1 METSTEKRKSPRFKV
16 NCPVSFICFDKLKLG
31 EVVDLG
37 PGGMKIESR
46 YILFAG
52 ETYDFMVVIDGQAIP
67 SRGKVVY
74 SENRP
79 EFTYGIGV
87 SFLKIPEGIQSKLTA
102 FLSACQS

>member
-1 METSTEKRKSPRFKV
+1 MEKRKSPRFKV

-37 PGGMKIESR
+37 LGGMKIQSR

-52 ETYDFMVVIDGQAIP
+52 ETYDFMVVINGQAIQP
-67 SRGKVVY
+67 KGRVVY

-79 EFTYGIGV
+79 EFAYGIGI
-87 SFLKIPEGIQSKLTA
+87 SFLNVSDDTQSKLNA
-102 FLSACQS
+102 FLSARQS